1 MRSGFR
7 SFSRTLVV
15 GALSLSGLALVTF
28 VPASAVGATGSNV
41 SQVSPSATPVE
52 SHSGVKV
59 LGWGFDRPAAVTSDA
74 THVWVANW
82 NGDSV
87 TELSASTGALV
98 KVIRGPSYGF
108 DYPCA
113 ITSDGSHVWVANHGG
128 IMKSPVGP
136 DSESAPEVELDHQAP
151 DAYGDSVTELSAS
164 TGAPVKLV
172 RGRSYGRPILSDG
185 THLWVANANGNSVT
199 ELSAS
204 TGALVR
210 VINAS
215 SYGFDGPTSITSD
228 GTHVWVANYWGNSV
242 TEFSAS

>member
-164 TGAPVKLV
+164 TGALVKV
-172 RGRSYGRPILSDG
+172 LSG
-185 THLWVANANGNSVT
+185 SN
-199 ELSAS
+199 
-204 TGALVR
+204 
-210 VINAS
+210 
-215 SYGFDGPTSITSD
+215 YGFDHPNAITSD
-228 GTHVWVANYWGNSV
+228 GTHVWVANFYGSSV
-242 TEFSAS
+242 TELPGS